1 MKKLETFNPSTGE
14 CLAELSITPS
24 KEIQAMLARAKKAQ
38 IEKSSL
44 KKPQGD
50 ISVIKALNFKNLA
63 GYKYEYPYEEPKG
76 KPWELQ
82 EQFEKRVPSHIRKL
96 NGVKVSL
103 KGFMLPVETKKDK
116 VTKFLLMADQSS
128 CCFGKIPEPNEWVV
142 VDMTSKEGGPILMDQ
157 LVEVGGKIEVE
168 EKWEEGFFVGIFHI
182 AAESLRKSK

>member
-1 MKKLETFNPSTGE
+1 MKVLSVLSVFIFLCGYSLVAKGQETPET
-14 CLAELSITPS
+14 
-24 KEIQAMLARAKKAQ
+24 KEK
-38 IEKSSL
+38 E
-44 KKPQGD
+44 KPQG
-50 ISVIKALNFKNLA
+50 IAKPVNGITALNFKNLA
-63 GYKYEYPYEEPKG
+63 GFKYEYPYEEPKG

-82 EQFEKRVPSHIRKL
+82 EQFEKRVPGHIRKL
-96 NGVKVSL
+96 NGTKVLL

-142 VDMTSKEGGPILMDQ
+142 VDMTAKEGGPILMDQ